1 MNPILK
7 ALLTS
12 LAAKAIPEIERLAI
26 EAYLKDRT
34 GFRDKG
40 RMAVQYAMTQYK
52 VMSARIPALAL
63 TTLDDMA
70 LEMALNAVVD
80 EVFRTLDKRITQAAR
95 DVREA
100 MEGPG
105 AA

>member
-40 RMAVQYAMTQYK
+40 RLAVQYAMTQYK
-52 VMSARIPALAL
+52 VMSARIPALAM

-70 LEMALNAVVD
+70 LNAVVD
-80 EVFRTLDKRITQAAR
+80 DVFRTLDKRITQAAR
-95 DVREA
+95 EVREPV
-100 MEGPG
+100 EGPG